1 MADLDVLRG
10 LIEKISD
17 GATERRRLNAY
28 YDGEK
33 RLEALG
39 ITLPPEMR
47 RLAVVVNWP
56 RLAIRSLEERLD
68 VEGFRLAGEPRV
80 SERLWEWWQANNL
93 DTRGPLGHKEALV
106 TGDAYIVVGRRDGD
120 DETPLITVE
129 SGAHLHA
136 DIDPGTGEVR
146 SAGRVYA
153 ADDNG
158 VPQRAALYLPDVT
171 LLYELR
177 AGSGF
182 REVDAVEHELGTVPV
197 VPMLHADRLD
207 DVGGR
212 SDMLDIIGLTDACC
226 RTLTNLGGA
235 QELLAVP
242 QRYVLGATAGD
253 FQNTDG
259 TAKTA
264 WEAYIGRILALG
276 NEDAKVGQFT
286 AADLRNFTEVINQY
300 SKLVSAMTGL
310 PPHYLGY
317 STENPTS
324 ADAIRSSESRLVK
337 RAERV
342 GTQFADAWESALRI
356 ALRWID
362 DTDDVPRLET
372 RWRDPS
378 TPTFAAKA
386 DAVTKLV
393 QAGIIPKEAA
403 WDALGYSQEQQAH
416 YAQLMA
422 SDPLAALIRSVG
434 ADGAQQP
441 AAVAAAPATVEE

>member
-1 MADLDVLRG
+1 VADLDVLRG
-10 LIEKISD
+10 LIEKIYD

-28 YDGEK
+28 YDGAL
-33 RLEALG
+33 RLAALG

-47 RLAVVVNWP
+47 NLAVVVNWP
-56 RLAIRSLEERLD
+56 RLATRSLEERLD
-68 VEGFRLAGEPRV
+68 VEGFRLAGETGT
-80 SERLWEWWQANNL
+80 SDRLWGWWQANNL
-93 DTRGPLGHKEALV
+93 DSRAPLGHREALV
-106 TGDAYIVVGRRDGD
+106 TGDAYVVVGRRDGD

-129 SGAHLHA
+129 SGEHLHA
-136 DIDPGTGEVR
+136 DVDPSTGEAR
-146 SAGRVYA
+146 SAARVYA
-153 ADDNG
+153 ADRNG
-158 VPQRAALYLPDVT
+158 VPQRATLYLPDVT
-171 LLYELR
+171 LFYELR
-177 AGSGF
+177 SGGF
-182 REVDAVEHELGTVPV
+182 VEVDAVEHDLGTPTV
-197 VPMLHADRLD
+197 VPMLYQDRLSD
-207 DVGGR
+207 ETGR
-212 SDMLDIIGLTDACC
+212 SELLDIIGLTDACC

-242 QRYVLGATAGD
+242 QRYVLGAKQED
-253 FQNTDG
+253 FVDKDG
-259 TAKTA
+259 KPKTA
-264 WEAYIGRILALG
+264 WEAYIGRLWTLSE
-276 NEDAKVGQFT
+276 EDAKVGQFA

-317 STENPTS
+317 STDNPTS

-337 RAERV
+337 RAERAA
-342 GTQFADAWESALRI
+342 TTLEDAWERGMRL

-403 WDALGYSQEQQAH
+403 WDMLGFSPEQQAH

-422 SDPLAALIRSVG
+422 SDPLAALIKSVG
-434 ADGAQQP
+434 ADQAQQLTAR
-441 AAVAAAPATVEE
+441 AAIEA